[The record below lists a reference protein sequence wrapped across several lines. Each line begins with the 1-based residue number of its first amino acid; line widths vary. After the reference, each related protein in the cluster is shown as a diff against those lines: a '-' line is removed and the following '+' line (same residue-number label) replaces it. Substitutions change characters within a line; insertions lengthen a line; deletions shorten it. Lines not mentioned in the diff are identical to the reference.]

1 MHRIAEYG
9 IAAHWAYKEASF
21 LGGKKANVTVSEDK
35 LSWLR
40 ETLEWQKDIEDP
52 QEFLNTLKTELFEDE
67 VYVFTPKGKIQVLP
81 RGATPIDFAYS
92 IHEEIGNRM
101 TGCKINSKMMPIVTK
116 LKNGDIVE
124 ILTSDKSKGP
134 SRDWLKFIKSSTAK
148 TRIQQWF
155 KRTERVENIA
165 KGKDA
170 LEKEVKK
177 IGMNYSEL
185 FKQEYVDVA
194 MNRYKFNSLD
204 DMYASIGFGAITAN
218 KIVSRV
224 LEEYRKVH
232 KEENIEEKIEEL
244 SKEKTSSKPS
254 SSGVIVKGI
263 DNCLVKLSKCC
274 NPVPG
279 DEIVGYIT
287 KGRGVSVHRKDCK
300 NVKDLFSEENRMI
313 DVAWYTDKPSSYN
326 VDIAVFSNDRDGL
339 LADII
344 STVAGEKTPMMSVT
358 SKVSKERIVLTELTI
373 EVNDVAQLNS
383 VIKALRKIDSV
394 YEVKRNK

>member
-1 MHRIAEYG
+1 MI
-9 IAAHWAYKEASF
+9 
-21 LGGKKANVTVSEDK
+21 
-35 LSWLR
+35 
-40 ETLEWQKDIEDP
+40 
-52 QEFLNTLKTELFEDE
+52 
-67 VYVFTPKGKIQVLP
+67 
-81 RGATPIDFAYS
+81 
-92 IHEEIGNRM
+92 
-101 TGCKINSKMMPIVTK
+101 GCKINSKMMPIVTK

-155 KRTERVENIA
+155 KKTERVQNIA
-165 KGKDA
+165 RGKEI

-177 IGMNYSEL
+177 IGMNYSDL
-185 FKQEYVDVA
+185 FKQEFIDVA
-194 MNRYKFNSLD
+194 IDRYKFNSVD
-204 DMYASIGFGAITAN
+204 DMYASVGFGTITPN

-224 LEEYRKVH
+224 LEEYRKVN
-232 KEENIEEKIEEL
+232 KEANIEEKIEEL
-244 SKEKTSSKPS
+244 SKEKHQSKPS
-254 SSGVIVKGI
+254 TSGVIVKGI

-300 NVKDLFSEENRMI
+300 NVKDLLSQENRMI
-313 DVAWYTDKPSSYN
+313 DVSWYTDKPSTYN
-326 VDIAVFSNDRDGL
+326 VDISIFSNDRDGL

-344 STVAGEKTPMMSVT
+344 ATMQNQKMPLISVT
-358 SKVSKERIVLTELTI
+358 SKVTKERIVITELTI
-373 EVNDVAQLNS
+373 EVSNITQLNNA
-383 VIKALRKIDSV
+383 IKALRKVDSV

>member
-1 MHRIAEYG
+1 
-9 IAAHWAYKEASF
+9 
-21 LGGKKANVTVSEDK
+21 
-35 LSWLR
+35 
-40 ETLEWQKDIEDP
+40 
-52 QEFLNTLKTELFEDE
+52 
-67 VYVFTPKGKIQVLP
+67 
-81 RGATPIDFAYS
+81 
-92 IHEEIGNRM
+92 M

-116 LKNGDIVE
+116 LRNGDIVE

-155 KRTERVENIA
+155 KKHERVENIA
-165 KGKDA
+165 KGKDL

-177 IGMNYSEL
+177 IGMSYPEL
-185 FKQEYVDVA
+185 FRPEFVDVA
-194 MNRYKFNSLD
+194 IDRYKFNGID
-204 DMYASIGFGAITAN
+204 DMFASVGFGTITAN

-232 KEENIEEKIEEL
+232 KEENIEAKIEEL
-244 SKEKTSSKPS
+244 SKEKVNNKPS
-254 SSGVIVKGI
+254 TSGVIVKGI

-300 NVKDLFSEENRMI
+300 NVKDLLSEENRMI
-313 DVAWYTDKPSSYN
+313 DVSWYTDKPAAYN
-326 VDIAVFSNDRDGL
+326 VDIVVYSNDRNGL

-344 STVAGEKTPMMSVT
+344 ATVTAEKTPIMAIT
-358 SKVSKERIVLTELTI
+358 SKVSKERIVLTELTV
-373 EVNDVAQLNS
+373 EVSNITQLNS
-383 VIKALRKIDSV
+383 VLKALRKVDSV